1 LHKGLYQEYVWV
13 PLTYL
18 LISVIA
24 LFRLLITPGVV
35 SQGDWGIPLTST
47 AAIHSFLSGF
57 YIWQLYG
64 FGSPGS
70 SFFYFNLLYP
80 VLSPLGFYGGG
91 MVKAISVGYL
101 FISGTGMYFF
111 VREQGAGR
119 AASFISGLVYMLSPM
134 VLDQLVYGWINYLMG
149 YTLLPFFLLLLLK
162 FMKKK
167 DIRYVLV
174 AGVIEALALWRPS
187 EIVTYTLLSLI
198 LSVIYG
204 YRSRIAR
211 GLLFIM
217 GSTAIALAS
226 NVYYFFP
233 LSFSGTLESA
243 SYAGSFLGSLL
254 QYHRI
259 ASIPVLLR
267 LGGLYM
273 NSIYSS
279 YFTSWSYPFL
289 YIVLIFVPIAI
300 LLNWRNRAAYFF
312 LASYLLLFLGYL
324 VYTNYSFFVYHI
336 PYGVIFEGLNPLL
349 FPGAIGLAGLVGYSV
364 EGIVSKKRVRGAALV
379 VFFIVA
385 VWAYPW
391 WTGQFVGPQ
400 TSGIPQ
406 KLSIYSIPKSYLD
419 WSRKVNA
426 TSGFVL
432 YYPGGSYVL
441 INYENF
447 THAVNGAIFY
457 NTNDLP
463 PISQNIATVITY
475 WIISKVY
482 NATEVLAQL
491 GIKNYVLYLDVPGV
505 YNSTEI
511 MQAMNQSKGVD
522 LVMKNS
528 DIAVYRIP
536 EALPLIFS
544 NGSKIAITSC
554 SPSGYTLK
562 VDAEKSTR
570 IVLLQSYDPRWVA
583 YANGLM
589 VKNQQINIYG
599 FAFNSWVLRG
609 NESYTVKIVY
619 LPQYQY
625 VIYLGASIAAF
636 FFSVFTAIAMTI
648 AGYINKRKSKLC

>member
-1 LHKGLYQEYVWV
+1 MHKGSFQEYVWA

-47 AAIHSFLSGF
+47 AAIHTFLSGF

-70 SFFYFNLLYP
+70 SFFYFNFLYP

-149 YTLLPFFLLLLLK
+149 YALLPFFLLLLLK

-174 AGVIEALALWRPS
+174 AGVVYAIALWRPS
-187 EIVTYTLLSLI
+187 EIVTYTLLSLV

-204 YRSRIAR
+204 YKSRIAR
-211 GLLFIM
+211 GFLFTL

-233 LSFSGTLESA
+233 LSFSGTLKSA
-243 SYAGSFLGSLL
+243 SNAGSFLGSLI
-254 QYHRI
+254 QYHRL

-300 LLNWRNRAAYFF
+300 LLNQRNRAAYFF
-312 LASYLLLFLGYL
+312 LASYLLLFLGYF
-324 VYTNYSFFVYHI
+324 VYKNYSFFVYHI
-336 PYGVIFEGLNPLL
+336 PYGVILEGLNPLL

-364 EGIVSKKRVRGAALV
+364 EGILRKKRVRAVALV
-379 VFFIVA
+379 AFFIVS

-400 TSGIPQ
+400 TSGVPQ
-406 KLSIYSIPKSYLD
+406 RLSLYEVPNAYLD
-419 WSRKVNA
+419 WNKALNA
-426 TSGFVL
+426 TQGFVL
-432 YYPGGSYVL
+432 YYPEGGYVVT
-441 INYENF
+441 NYGNF
-447 THAVNGAIFY
+447 SHAESGAIFTG
-457 NTNDLP
+457 TNGLP
-463 PISQNIATVITY
+463 SLSPDASSAVVFQ
-475 WIISKVY
+475 IISGY
-482 NATEVLAQL
+482 NASDVLGQL
-491 GIKNYVLYLDVPGV
+491 GIRYFVIYPNVFGV
-505 YNSTEI
+505 YNLTKI
-511 MQAMNQSKGVD
+511 T
-522 LVMKNS
+522 
-528 DIAVYRIP
+528 
-536 EALPLIFS
+536 EALNESMGIEIVKGLRYVNVYEVTGAKPIIYS
-544 NGSKIAITSC
+544 NSSSMTVISSSPAEYTLRVDGPSKIT
-554 SPSGYTLK
+554 
-562 VDAEKSTR
+562 
-570 IVLLQSYDPRWVA
+570 LLQSYSPQWVA
-583 YANGLM
+583 YANGTELR
-589 VKNQQINIYG
+589 NQRTIIYG
-599 FAFNSWVLRG
+599 FSFNSWTLNG
-609 NESYTVKIVY
+609 NQTYRVKIIY
-619 LPQYQY
+619 EPQLAYSE
-625 VIYLGASIAAF
+625 YLGASLLAF
-636 FFSVFTAIAMTI
+636 FGSIFAAVLFTL
-648 AGYINKRKSKLC
+648 KRKKGQIKYNF

>member
-1 LHKGLYQEYVWV
+1 MHKGSFQECVWV

-70 SFFYFNLLYP
+70 SFFYFNFLYP

-149 YTLLPFFLLLLLK
+149 YALLPFFLLLLLK

-174 AGVIEALALWRPS
+174 AGVVYAIALWRPS
-187 EIVTYTLLSLI
+187 EIVTYTLLSLV

-204 YRSRIAR
+204 YKSRIAR
-211 GLLFIM
+211 GLLFTL

-233 LSFSGTLESA
+233 PSFSGTLKSA
-243 SYAGSFLGSLL
+243 SNAGSFLGSLI
-254 QYHRI
+254 QYHRL
-259 ASIPVLLR
+259 ASMPVLLR

-300 LLNWRNRAAYFF
+300 LLNQRNRAAYFF
-312 LASYLLLFLGYL
+312 LASYLLLFLGYF

-336 PYGVIFEGLNPLL
+336 PYGVILEGLNPLL

-364 EGIVSKKRVRGAALV
+364 EGILRKKRVRAVALV
-379 VFFIVA
+379 AFFIVS

-406 KLSIYSIPKSYLD
+406 RISLYEVPNAYLD
-419 WSRKVNA
+419 WNKALNA
-426 TSGFVL
+426 TQGFVL
-432 YYPGGSYVL
+432 YYPEGGYVVT
-441 INYENF
+441 NYGNF
-447 THAVNGAIFY
+447 SHAESGAIFTG
-457 NTNDLP
+457 TNGLP
-463 PISQNIATVITY
+463 SLSPDASSAVVFQ
-475 WIISKVY
+475 IISGY
-482 NATEVLAQL
+482 NASDVLGQL
-491 GIKNYVLYLDVPGV
+491 GIRYFVIYPNVFGV
-505 YNSTEI
+505 YNLTKI
-511 MQAMNQSKGVD
+511 T
-522 LVMKNS
+522 
-528 DIAVYRIP
+528 
-536 EALPLIFS
+536 EALNESRGIEIAKGLRYVNVYEVTGARPIIYSNSSSMTLIS
-544 NGSKIAITSC
+544 SSPTEYTVRVDGPSRIT
-554 SPSGYTLK
+554 
-562 VDAEKSTR
+562 
-570 IVLLQSYDPRWVA
+570 LLQSYSPQWVA
-583 YANGLM
+583 YANGTELR
-589 VKNQQINIYG
+589 NQRTIIYG
-599 FAFNSWVLRG
+599 FSFNTWTING
-609 NESYTVKIVY
+609 NQTYRVKIIY
-619 LPQYQY
+619 EPQLAYSE
-625 VIYLGASIAAF
+625 YLGVSLLAF
-636 FFSVFTAIAMTI
+636 FGSILAAVLFTL
-648 AGYINKRKSKLC
+648 KRKKVK

>member
-1 LHKGLYQEYVWV
+1 LHKGSFQEYVWV

-70 SFFYFNLLYP
+70 SFFYFNFLYP

-149 YTLLPFFLLLLLK
+149 YALLPFFLLLLLK

-174 AGVIEALALWRPS
+174 AGVVYAIALWRPS
-187 EIVTYTLLSLI
+187 EIVTYTLLSLV

-204 YRSRIAR
+204 YKSRIAR
-211 GLLFIM
+211 GLLFTL

-233 LSFSGTLESA
+233 PSFSGTLKSA
-243 SYAGSFLGSLL
+243 SNAGSFLGSLI
-254 QYHRI
+254 QYHRL
-259 ASIPVLLR
+259 ASMPVLLR

-300 LLNWRNRAAYFF
+300 LLNQRNRAAYFF
-312 LASYLLLFLGYL
+312 LASYLLLFLGYF

-336 PYGVIFEGLNPLL
+336 PYGVILEGLNPLL

-364 EGIVSKKRVRGAALV
+364 EGILRKKRVRAVALV
-379 VFFIVA
+379 AFFIVS

-406 KLSIYSIPKSYLD
+406 RISLYEVPNAYLD
-419 WSRKVNA
+419 WKQSIKCN
-426 TSGFVL
+426 SGV
-432 YYPGGSYVL
+432 
-441 INYENF
+441 
-447 THAVNGAIFY
+447 
-457 NTNDLP
+457 
-463 PISQNIATVITY
+463 
-475 WIISKVY
+475 
-482 NATEVLAQL
+482 
-491 GIKNYVLYLDVPGV
+491 
-505 YNSTEI
+505 
-511 MQAMNQSKGVD
+511 
-522 LVMKNS
+522 
-528 DIAVYRIP
+528 R
-536 EALPLIFS
+536 ALLS
-544 NGSKIAITSC
+544 
-554 SPSGYTLK
+554 
-562 VDAEKSTR
+562 
-570 IVLLQSYDPRWVA
+570 
-583 YANGLM
+583 
-589 VKNQQINIYG
+589 
-599 FAFNSWVLRG
+599 
-609 NESYTVKIVY
+609 
-619 LPQYQY
+619 
-625 VIYLGASIAAF
+625 
-636 FFSVFTAIAMTI
+636 
-648 AGYINKRKSKLC
+648 

>member
-1 LHKGLYQEYVWV
+1 MHKGLYQEYVWV

-187 EIVTYTLLSLI
+187 EIVTYTLLSLV

-204 YRSRIAR
+204 YKSRIAR
-211 GLLFIM
+211 GFLFTL

-233 LSFSGTLESA
+233 LSFSGTLKSA
-243 SYAGSFLGSLL
+243 SNAGSFLGSLI
-254 QYHRI
+254 QYHRL

-300 LLNWRNRAAYFF
+300 LLNQRNRAAYFF
-312 LASYLLLFLGYL
+312 LASYLLLFLGYF
-324 VYTNYSFFVYHI
+324 VYKNYSFFVYHI
-336 PYGVIFEGLNPLL
+336 PYGVILEGLNPLL

-364 EGIVSKKRVRGAALV
+364 EGILRKKRVRAVALV
-379 VFFIVA
+379 AFFIVS

-400 TSGIPQ
+400 KSGVPQ
-406 KLSIYSIPKSYLD
+406 RLSLYEVPNAYLD
-419 WSRKVNA
+419 WNKALNA
-426 TSGFVL
+426 TQGFVL
-432 YYPGGSYVL
+432 YYPEGGYVVT
-441 INYENF
+441 NYGNF
-447 THAVNGAIFY
+447 SHAESGAIFTG
-457 NTNDLP
+457 TNGLP
-463 PISQNIATVITY
+463 SLSPDASSAVVFQ
-475 WIISKVY
+475 IISGY
-482 NATEVLAQL
+482 NASDVLGQL
-491 GIKNYVLYLDVPGV
+491 GIRYFVIYPNVFSV
-505 YNSTEI
+505 YNLTKI
-511 MQAMNQSKGVD
+511 T
-522 LVMKNS
+522 
-528 DIAVYRIP
+528 
-536 EALPLIFS
+536 EALNESMGIEIVKGLRYVNVYEVTGAKPIIYS
-544 NGSKIAITSC
+544 NSSSMTVISSSPTEYTLRVDGPSKIT
-554 SPSGYTLK
+554 
-562 VDAEKSTR
+562 
-570 IVLLQSYDPRWVA
+570 LLQSYSPQWVA
-583 YANGLM
+583 YANGTELR
-589 VKNQQINIYG
+589 NQRTIIYG
-599 FAFNSWVLRG
+599 FSFNSWTLNG
-609 NESYTVKIVY
+609 NQTYRVKIIY
-619 LPQYQY
+619 EPQLAYSE
-625 VIYLGASIAAF
+625 YLGASLLAF
-636 FFSVFTAIAMTI
+636 FGSIFAAVLFTL
-648 AGYINKRKSKLC
+648 KRKKVK